1 MMFQLRRRKLLLRS
15 ASALCAAVLAS
26 AGGVAHA
33 DTNGLELKELSVQRA
48 DDNSVLLTYDAR
60 FDLPEDIEQA
70 LSKGIAV
77 VFVAEATVYR
87 RRWYWMDEV
96 LGNAS
101 RRWRLAYQP
110 LTRRWRLSFDGL
122 SQFYTS
128 LHQALDVIRRT
139 TQWRIAD
146 PLPDRDDEAYVDFL
160 FKLDTNELP
169 RPLQIGLGDNA
180 DWQLQVQRRVN
191 VPAGR

>member
-1 MMFQLRRRKLLLRS
+1 
-15 ASALCAAVLAS
+15 
-26 AGGVAHA
+26 
-33 DTNGLELKELSVQRA
+33 
-48 DDNSVLLTYDAR
+48 
-60 FDLPEDIEQA
+60 
-70 LSKGIAV
+70 V

-96 LGNAS
+96 LGTAT

-122 SQFYTS
+122 SQFYPS
-128 LHQALDVIRRT
+128 LRQALDVIRRT
-139 TQWRIAD
+139 TQWRVSD
-146 PLPDRDDEAYVDFL
+146 PLPDRDDEAYVDFR
-160 FKLDTNELP
+160 FQLDTNELP

-180 DWQLQVQRRVN
+180 DWQLKVQRRVN

>member
-1 MMFQLRRRKLLLRS
+1 MFQLRRRELLLRS
-15 ASALCAAVLAS
+15 VSALFVATMAT
-26 AGGVAHA
+26 AGRAAHA
-33 DTNGLELKELSVQRA
+33 DASSLDLNELRVQRG
-48 DDNSVLLTYDAR
+48 DDGSVLLSYDAR

-96 LGNAS
+96 LGTAT

-122 SQFYTS
+122 SQFYPS
-128 LHQALDVIRRT
+128 LRQALDVIRRT
-139 TQWRIAD
+139 TQWRVSD
-146 PLPDRDDEAYVDFL
+146 PLPDRDDEAYVDFR
-160 FKLDTNELP
+160 FQLDTNELP

-180 DWQLQVQRRVN
+180 DWQLKVQRRVN